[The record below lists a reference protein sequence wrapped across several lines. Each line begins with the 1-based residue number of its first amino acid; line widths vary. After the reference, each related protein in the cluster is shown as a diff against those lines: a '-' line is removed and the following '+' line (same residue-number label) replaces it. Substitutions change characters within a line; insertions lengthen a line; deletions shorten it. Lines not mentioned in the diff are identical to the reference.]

1 MEIIKSL
8 KKKENKRG
16 SLSKLK
22 IDLSKSP
29 LKNVEKIISY
39 LGRDLKDI
47 DLANT
52 DPNEYMKFN
61 NFKIDIYRLF
71 NPTLIKKVTPRFSKE
86 EVKLYETTV
95 YDDNGELLE
104 IFLMP
109 EAKIPDKTRIYHYKI
124 PTNQDRRKILDIRYL
139 YGLLKCLD
147 IVYDEVFHNDKFY
160 FSEEFKK
167 ISLSKST
174 YSSEVLPYIIDI
186 FYNTKASLYC
196 LAKNDLKIYEQTLLL
211 IIDVISLQKDMDLN
225 IELSEKYEKNA
236 NSECARA
243 FETKKNIPY
252 KILSVMENNKF
263 LHDFSYVELDED
275 TDINKFRILENEW
288 EKVKAALNLEKYLKT
303 VKPELRFK
311 KLGKHRALGLYY
323 PSIKCICI
331 DITSPSSF
339 IHEFGH
345 FIDYTTKKGQ
355 LSLSMDFF
363 PLTIE
368 YKNAYFKYISDN
380 TDSDNVSYL
389 RKKSEYFLAPTEIF
403 ARTLEIYLV
412 NKGMKSSFIK
422 EKEDLTITGGYP
434 EISDNFLNKINE
446 YFDKL
451 IKINLKKLE
460 DNKSKSKKKINYIE
474 PIMTTGQLY
483 FNLNL

>member
-39 LGRDLKDI
+39 IARDLKDI

-52 DPNEYMKFN
+52 DPSEYMKFN
-61 NFKIDIYRLF
+61 YFNIDIYRLF
-71 NPTLIKKVTPRFSKE
+71 NSNLIKKVTPRFSKE

-95 YDDNGELLE
+95 FDDNGELVE
-104 IFLMP
+104 IFIMP
-109 EAKIPDKTRIYHYKI
+109 ETKIPDKTRIYHYKL

-147 IVYDEVFHNDKFY
+147 IVYDEVSHNEKFY

-174 YSSEVLPYIIDI
+174 YSSDVLPYIIDI

-196 LAKNDLKIYEQTLLL
+196 LSKNDFKLYEETLLL
-211 IIDVISLQKDMDLN
+211 IIDVISLQKDIDLN
-225 IELSEKYEKNA
+225 IELSEKHEKNA

-252 KILSVMENNKF
+252 KVLSVMNSNKF
-263 LHDFSYVELDED
+263 LNDFSYVELDED

-288 EKVKAALNLEKYLKT
+288 EKVKAALNLEKYLKNI
-303 VKPELRFK
+303 KPELRFK

-323 PSIKCICI
+323 PSLYCICI

-339 IHEFGH
+339 VHEFGH

-355 LSLSMDFF
+355 LSLSIDFY
-363 PLTIE
+363 PIIIK
-368 YKNAYFKYISDN
+368 YKAAYNKYILEN
-380 TDSDNVSYL
+380 PDSDDLTYL
-389 RKKSEYFLAPTEIF
+389 RKKSEYFFAPTEIF

-422 EKEDLTITGGYP
+422 EKEDLTITSGYP
-434 EISDNFLNKINE
+434 EISDNFLDEINE
-446 YFDKL
+446 YFDKI
-451 IKINLKKLE
+451 IKTNLKKLE